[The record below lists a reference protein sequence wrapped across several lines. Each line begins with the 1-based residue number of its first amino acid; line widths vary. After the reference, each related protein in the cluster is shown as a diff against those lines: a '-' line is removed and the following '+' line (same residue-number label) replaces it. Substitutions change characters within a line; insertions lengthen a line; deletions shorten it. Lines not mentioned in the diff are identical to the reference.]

1 MSSVSDTAKN
11 ILPEK
16 YEAVVGSEFLL
27 SDFVAAGSITED
39 TSIADAD
46 IAFKVKCLYKAAS
59 GDAYYVYDDSTRILT
74 INVLPT
80 KDDTLTITS
89 SSESYKALTYKLS
102 KRLQRNSHL
111 PLVKAVIIIYCPQPF
126 SSGTL
131 LFWK

>member
-16 YEAVVGSEFLL
+16 YEAVVGSKFLL

-74 INVLPT
+74 INALPT

-89 SSESYKALTYKLS
+89 SSGSYKALTYKLTI
-102 KRLQRNSHL
+102 KT
-111 PLVKAVIIIYCPQPF
+111 VTA
-126 SSGTL
+126 
-131 LFWK
+131 

>member
-1 MSSVSDTAKN
+1 MKDNANLDEFLPYASFKVSSVSDTAKN

-16 YEAVVGSEFLL
+16 YEAVVGSKFLL

-74 INVLPT
+74 INALPT

-89 SSESYKALTYKLS
+89 SSGSYKALTYKLTI
-102 KRLQRNSHL
+102 KT
-111 PLVKAVIIIYCPQPF
+111 VTA
-126 SSGTL
+126 
-131 LFWK
+131 